1 MASAFTAKLGAG
13 LCKVRDALFE
23 YDTPK
28 FIHIKN
34 KKVGLVNRLVQLCIV
49 GYIIG

>member
-1 MASAFTAKLGAG
+1 MTSTFTAKLGTG
-13 LCKVRDALFE
+13 LCMVRDALFE

-28 FIHIKN
+28 FVHIKN
-34 KKVGLVNRLVQLCIV
+34 KKVGVVNRLVQLCII